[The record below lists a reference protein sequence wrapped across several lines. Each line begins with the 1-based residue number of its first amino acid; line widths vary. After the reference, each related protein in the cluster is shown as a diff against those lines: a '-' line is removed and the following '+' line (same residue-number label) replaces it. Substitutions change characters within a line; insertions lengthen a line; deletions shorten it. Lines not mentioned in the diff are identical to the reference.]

1 MDDQTLHHFMEDL
14 TSIVFGLTLIIASA
28 WVITVVVK
36 AFKEKSIMRVRANL
50 YNRLLDKF
58 SSGNEFAVYLESE
71 TGRRFVEEI
80 TVQTAAPTSK
90 ILGSIQKG
98 FIMTLIGF
106 GLIVLANLFFG
117 GDLFN
122 VVAVGGTIALMLG
135 VGFLISTAISYR
147 LSKSWG
153 LIGAGV
159 KSKGAKQT
167 AEKQP
172 SEL

>member
-1 MDDQTLHHFMEDL
+1 MDDQTLHHFMQDL
-14 TSIVFGLTLIIASA
+14 APIVIGIAFTFAAA

-36 AFKEKSIMRVRANL
+36 AFKEKSILRIRAEL

-58 SSGNEFAVYLESE
+58 SSGSEFAEYLESE

-98 FIMTLIGF
+98 VIMTLIGF
-106 GLIVLANLFFG
+106 GMLVLANVFFG

-122 VVAVGGTIALMLG
+122 VIAVGGTIASF
-135 VGFLISTAISYR
+135 VAAAVLIPCPSKFVSCFACLVLQSIEKR
-147 LSKSWG
+147 L
-153 LIGAGV
+153 
-159 KSKGAKQT
+159 
-167 AEKQP
+167 
-172 SEL
+172 